1 MRKSIGQWNP
11 VKLFRTKIPDGLL
24 KDILLLIL
32 KIAAVILIFSFI
44 FSLMFGI
51 VQYKDSSM
59 IPAIKEKDIA
69 FFYRYRDGYIAGDV
83 IALRYEG
90 KVQLRR
96 IIAVEDDIV
105 DITEAGLKLNGS
117 LQQEWGIYQ
126 DTRKSDEGIEFPVTV
141 PKGYIF
147 VMGDNREE
155 AVDSRIYG
163 CVRIKETL
171 GRVITVFR
179 GKRL

>member
-1 MRKSIGQWNP
+1 MRKSLGQWDLA
-11 VKLFRTKIPDGLL
+11 KLFKVQIPDGLL

-32 KIAAVILIFSFI
+32 KIIAVVLVFIFI

-51 VQYKDSSM
+51 VRYKDSSM

-83 IALRYEG
+83 IVLRYEG

-105 DITEAGLKLNGS
+105 DITDAGLKLNGS

-126 DTRKSDEGIEFPVTV
+126 ETGRFNEGIEFPVKV
-141 PKGYIF
+141 PKGYVF

-155 AVDSRIYG
+155 AVDSRVYG
-163 CVRIKETL
+163 CVKIKDTL

-179 GKRL
+179 GKKL